1 MSLWN
6 LLFGSSENDDDKE
19 VDDITID
26 YQNYSWTPDN
36 GEKVFIAHENCQILT
51 NGGKETYSFQYFIC
65 CVTNKRI
72 VLVPMSKGLD
82 KRVAKVVSS
91 ILDIGFAGSYFL
103 KKELCDKY
111 VNHPIYMDRKDIKK
125 VELYE
130 EIPSGQII
138 LIETD
143 CFQLLLG
150 FPKMDYAFNI
160 QKGFYYPQWFE

>member
-1 MSLWN
+1 MSIWD
-6 LLFGSSENDDDKE
+6 LLLGSEENNDNEE

-36 GEKVFIAHENCQILT
+36 DEKVFIAHENCQILT

-72 VLVPMSKGLD
+72 VLVPMSKGLG
-82 KRVAKVVSS
+82 RHVAKAVSS
-91 ILDIGFAGSYFL
+91 IFDIGFAGSYFL
-103 KKELCDKY
+103 KKEFCDKY
-111 VNHPIYMDRKDIKK
+111 VNYPIYMDRKDIKK

-138 LIETD
+138 LIETER
-143 CFQLLLG
+143 FQLLLG